1 MVLSLLQRTTLEKF
15 LSVPEIKPA
24 NEFIDGVIY
33 QKPMPQGKHSIIQRE
48 LTFAI
53 DRPLRDRKIAR
64 AFPELRCTFGDRSTV
79 PDISVI
85 GWDRIPRNPDG
96 SVANVFAIAPD
107 WTIEILSPD
116 QGQTKVVKNIIHCL
130 KHGAQMGWL
139 IVGEASLKE
148 TPDEQ
153 TVFVYQPKQEVEI
166 FDDRDRV
173 LLMPSFA
180 EGVQLTVGELFDWLV
195 E

>member
-1 MVLSLLQRTTLEKF
+1 MVPSLLQRTTLLEF
-15 LSVPEIKPA
+15 LAIPEIKPA
-24 NEFIDGVIY
+24 NELIDGVIY

-48 LTFAI
+48 LTFLI
-53 DRPLRDRKIAR
+53 DRPLRDQKIAR

-85 GWDRIPRNPDG
+85 CWERIPRNSDG

-116 QGQTKVVKNIIHCL
+116 QGQTKVVKNIMHCL
-130 KHGAQMGWL
+130 KYGAQMGWL
-139 IVGEASLKE
+139 IDPEEK
-148 TPDEQ
+148 

-166 FDDRDRV
+166 FDELDQQ
-173 LLMPSFA
+173 LLMPGFA
-180 EGVQLTVGELFDWLV
+180 AGLQLRVGELFDWLI

>member
-1 MVLSLLQRTTLEKF
+1 MVPSLVQQTTLEEF
-15 LSVPEIKPA
+15 LVLPEIKPA
-24 NEFIDGVIY
+24 NEFIDGAIY

-85 GWDRIPRNPDG
+85 SWDRIPRHPDG
-96 SVANVFAIAPD
+96 SVANVFAVAPD
-107 WTIEILSPD
+107 WTIEILSPE
-116 QGQTKVVKNIIHCL
+116 QGQTKVVKNIMHCL
-130 KHGAQMGWL
+130 KYGAQMGWL
-139 IVGEASLKE
+139 ID
-148 TPDEQ
+148 PDEQ

-166 FDDRDRV
+166 FDDRDQV

-180 EGVQLTVGELFDWLV
+180 EGVQLRVGELFDWLV